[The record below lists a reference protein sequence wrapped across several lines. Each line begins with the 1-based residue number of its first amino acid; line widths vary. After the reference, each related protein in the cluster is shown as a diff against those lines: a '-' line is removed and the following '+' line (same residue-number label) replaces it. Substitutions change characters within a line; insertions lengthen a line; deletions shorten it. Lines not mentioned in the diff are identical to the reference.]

1 MMASKLP
8 RVGRRG
14 NSVLEFTLVGI
25 PMIFLLISTF
35 EMARGMWI
43 YHTLV
48 NSVKVGARYAS
59 VHGQLCATSPNTCT
73 VTMAQVAAQVQN
85 GGIGLDPTQLSLT
98 FTTQGVAP
106 VSCILSNCLSNSS
119 GWPDPTGYSVGNT
132 FEIDATYP
140 FTSMISMF
148 WPGSFSLGTMG
159 TVNLPASS
167 KVRIQF

>member
-1 MMASKLP
+1 MRPAKSP
-8 RVGRRG
+8 RAGFRG
-14 NSVLEFTLVGI
+14 NSLLEFTLVGI
-25 PMIFLLISTF
+25 PMIFLPISTF

-59 VHGQLCATSPNTCT
+59 VHGRLCATAPNICT
-73 VTMAQVAAQVQN
+73 VTVSQVAAQVQN

-106 VSCILSNCLSNSS
+106 ASCFLSNCLSNSS
-119 GWPDPTGYSVGNT
+119 GCPDPAGHSIGNT
-132 FEIDATYP
+132 FEIDANYP
-140 FTSMISMF
+140 FTSMIGMF

-159 TVNLPASS
+159 TINLPASS

>member
-1 MMASKLP
+1 MTSSKRP
-8 RVGRRG
+8 RAGSRG
-14 NSVLEFTLVGI
+14 NSLLEFTLVGI

-73 VTMAQVAAQVQN
+73 VTVAQVAAQVRN
-85 GGIGLDPTQLSLT
+85 GGIGLDPTQLSLP
-98 FTTQGVAP
+98 FITQGVAP
-106 VSCILSNCLSNSS
+106 VSCVLNNCLSNSS
-119 GWPDPTGYSVGNT
+119 GCPDPAGYSIGNT
-132 FEIDATYP
+132 VEIDATYP

-148 WPGSFSLGTMG
+148 WPGRGSQSPTA
-159 TVNLPASS
+159 TIDLPASS